1 MRTVS
6 STVSHTVSFLS
17 SLLVT
22 VVATV
27 LLAAG
32 CGGRQVKPSEKA
44 TQFQAEGARAYA
56 RGDLDRAAGL
66 FSLALEYEPK
76 MAEARN
82 GLGLVAMARGDTDAA
97 EQQFKTALSLNEELA
112 EAHLNLGYILLDR
125 GDLED
130 SYTHFRQAL
139 AIDPGFGSARLAVAE
154 VLIKTNKI
162 EEARWELVKLT
173 EVEPQNARAHAAYAK
188 VLAKQGRIAAAEA
201 AVQKALSLDAE
212 LPEAHQAR
220 GEILKRRG
228 DVGGAAEEFRKV
240 VNARP
245 MSVDDRVSLVTMLVA
260 GKQMD
265 AAEVELQGLE
275 KTAPQ
280 RAEVAFVRGF
290 VALERGQLEMAVA
303 ACRRALKLRRPY
315 PEARMILAEALYRAG
330 AKDEGRQELKN
341 FLQEAP
347 SGMVQERQ
355 QAEQFLAR

>member
-1 MRTVS
+1 MRSTTPRSPSTACTLVVLTMLGAGACAHS
-6 STVSHTVSFLS
+6 S
-17 SLLVT
+17 
-22 VVATV
+22 
-27 LLAAG
+27 
-32 CGGRQVKPSEKA
+32 KPSEKA
-44 TQFQAEGARAYA
+44 THFQAEGARAYA

-66 FSLALEYEPK
+66 YSLALEYEPK

-82 GLGLVAMARGDTDAA
+82 GLGLVAMARGDTEAA
-97 EQQFKTALSLNEELA
+97 EQQFKTALAINEELA

-125 GDLED
+125 GNLED

-173 EVEPQNARAHAAYAK
+173 EVEPQNARAQAAYAK

-201 AVQKALSLDAE
+201 AVQKALGMDAE

-220 GEILKRRG
+220 AEILKRRG
-228 DVGGAAEEFRKV
+228 DPAGAAEEYRRV

-245 MSVDDRVSLVTMLVA
+245 MSVDDRVGLVTMLVA
-260 GKQMD
+260 SKQID

-280 RAEVAFVRGF
+280 RAEVAFVRAV
-290 VALERGQLEMAVA
+290 VALDRGQNDLAVA
-303 ACRRALKLRRPY
+303 AARRALKLRSPF
-315 PEARMILAEALYRAG
+315 PEARMFLAEALYRAG
-330 AKDEGRQELKN
+330 QSDAGREELKR
-341 FLQEAP
+341 FLAEAP
-347 SGMVQERQ
+347 SGMTEERRR
-355 QAEQFLAR
+355 AEEFLRQ